1 MSQPTDQEVM
11 LGIFEDLASL
21 ENIFKNNAEAG
32 NSGTVVVEEEE
43 QIPSEGRS
51 KTGGVRIT
59 ISLPPSTPPESAGS
73 KTSQSSSS
81 NSSTTSSE
89 STDISSLRRQ
99 ADEMVSPPIS
109 IPSFNLP
116 CCRISHDA
124 HLDTHGR
131 LIAPCLCEGSLKYVH
146 EECLQRQI
154 EIGQLRKCEVC
165 QFEFE
170 RRICVKP
177 KHERKCSAFSLWKIP
192 IFLAFQCVSLLYI
205 ALDFWFI
212 QFMAKCS
219 PYCTSHY
226 SVGHFCVALISTQ
239 LALLYFAGIFG

>member
-177 KHERKCSAFSLWKIP
+177 KHEAFICKKHSVLFANYLSAKVFRVLPLEDTHIP
-192 IFLAFQCVSLLYI
+192 RFPMRQFALHRPRFLV
-205 ALDFWFI
+205 
-212 QFMAKCS
+212 
-219 PYCTSHY
+219 H
-226 SVGHFCVALISTQ
+226 SVYG
-239 LALLYFAGIFG
+239 